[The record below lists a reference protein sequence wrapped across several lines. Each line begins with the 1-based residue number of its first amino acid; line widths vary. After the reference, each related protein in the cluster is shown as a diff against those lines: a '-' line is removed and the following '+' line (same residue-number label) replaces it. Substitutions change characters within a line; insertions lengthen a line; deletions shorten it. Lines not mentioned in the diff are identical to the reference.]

1 MTDWRTDAACR
12 GMNPAIFHPDRG
24 DADGIRQA
32 LEVCAGCPVAQQC
45 LTWALDT
52 NQKQGVWGGTTGRD
66 RRELRRTWVRTVPC
80 QRCGVRLETG
90 AHIDPK
96 YCETCRRKRRSEVCA
111 EHSRTAS
118 YDPKRC
124 PVCTCEF
131 TGGRD
136 CCSPICAR
144 VYRRRQVAS

>member
-1 MTDWRTDAACR
+1 MSDWRTHAACR
-12 GMNPAIFHPDRG
+12 GMNPAIFHPARG
-24 DADGIRQA
+24 DMEAFDAAIA
-32 LEVCAGCPVAQQC
+32 ICAECPVATEC

-52 NQKQGVWGGTTGRD
+52 NQKQGVWGGTSTRD
-66 RRELRRTWVRTVPC
+66 RRELRRTWQRTVPC
-80 QRCGVRLETG
+80 QRCGVRVEAG
-90 AHIDPK
+90 FVDPK
-96 YCETCRRKRRSEVCA
+96 YCDTCRHVRRLESSA
-111 EHSRTAS
+111 QHAKTAN

>member
-1 MTDWRTDAACR
+1 MTDWRSDAACR

-24 DADGIRQA
+24 DYQGIDKA
-32 LEVCAGCPVAQQC
+32 LAVCAACPVATEC

-66 RRELRRTWVRTVPC
+66 RRQLRRTWRRTVPC
-80 QRCGVRLETG
+80 QRCNADVDAGLVNV
-90 AHIDPK
+90 K
-96 YCETCRRKRRSEVCA
+96 YCDTCRHVRRSESLSA
-111 EHSRTAS
+111 HSRMAN

-136 CCSPICAR
+136 CCSPLCAR